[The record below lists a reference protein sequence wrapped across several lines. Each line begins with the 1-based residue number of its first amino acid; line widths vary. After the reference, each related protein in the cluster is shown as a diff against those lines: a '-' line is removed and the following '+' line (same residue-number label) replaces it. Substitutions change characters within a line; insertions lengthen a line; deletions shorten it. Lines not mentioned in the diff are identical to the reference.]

1 MQKVGEDDMTDSDTL
16 RFNPMDVPVSGTI
29 ELRGSKRRVWYVR
42 WRDHTGQHRRRLGPA
57 WEHKGPPDP
66 GYYREREAQA
76 ALQAILTDARRGVTQ
91 QGRTGL
97 TFAVLADEWLDA
109 GVSHRDW
116 SYNTEVDY
124 RSVLRCHLLPAF
136 GDLRVEAV
144 SASRIEKWRNE
155 LVSERG
161 LARRN
166 VNKIHAIL
174 GNILEYAREHHGLRE
189 NPAARVRKLRESYD
203 AGRFDFYSPDEIGLL
218 VAHAATEQDAAIF
231 VTAAFTGLRRG
242 ELIALRWG
250 EVDFANRSIRVVEGY
265 TRKRQGRTKSRR
277 SRTVPMV
284 EEVARVLAA
293 IRAGAGRSGAKDLV
307 FPGEGAEFLDGSAL
321 RRRYLLARKA
331 AGVRPL
337 RFHDLR
343 HTFGSLAINR
353 ASIVQVQAWMGHADV
368 KTTMR
373 YLHHRSH
380 SQEAELLAGAF
391 AAGVSPGA
399 AAAPDAGGLAGQNGV
414 A

>member
-1 MQKVGEDDMTDSDTL
+1 MTDSDTL

-155 LVSERG
+155 LVQR
-161 LARRN
+161 AR
-166 VNKIHAIL
+166 AC
-174 GNILEYAREHHGLRE
+174 
-189 NPAARVRKLRESYD
+189 PAQRQQDPRHPRQHPRVRARAPRATRES
-203 AGRFDFYSPDEIGLL
+203 
-218 VAHAATEQDAAIF
+218 
-231 VTAAFTGLRRG
+231 RR
-242 ELIALRWG
+242 
-250 EVDFANRSIRVVEGY
+250 
-265 TRKRQGRTKSRR
+265 
-277 SRTVPMV
+277 
-284 EEVARVLAA
+284 
-293 IRAGAGRSGAKDLV
+293 
-307 FPGEGAEFLDGSAL
+307 
-321 RRRYLLARKA
+321 
-331 AGVRPL
+331 
-337 RFHDLR
+337 
-343 HTFGSLAINR
+343 
-353 ASIVQVQAWMGHADV
+353 
-368 KTTMR
+368 
-373 YLHHRSH
+373 
-380 SQEAELLAGAF
+380 
-391 AAGVSPGA
+391 PGA
-399 AAAPDAGGLAGQNGV
+399 QAA
-414 A
+414 